1 MFLILLWDASSHFC
15 LTFHIRR
22 FVSTL
27 TKANGRK
34 ITKSVHCTPAFCP
47 PITEQEQSS
56 KPAPS
61 GLTQLWVWGKGCK
74 MYILRIFQ
82 DEKAIKP
89 SDHCFMTEDL
99 PTPTFSVTTA
109 PVFTFD
115 PRQIIVHISRGFCQE
130 FTLALKQ
137 TGSASS
143 TIQRVSSKRNISRK
157 TSQCNCYF
165 AIFIA
170 TWYHKQGTM
179 FWKLTF
185 WGCSN

>member
-1 MFLILLWDASSHFC
+1 MQVHTSFSLFISVDLCQHSRKQTGAKSQKACTAPPL
-15 LTFHIRR
+15 
-22 FVSTL
+22 FV
-27 TKANGRK
+27 
-34 ITKSVHCTPAFCP
+34 H
-47 PITEQEQSS
+47 QSPN
-56 KPAPS
+56 KNNHPS
-61 GLTQLWVWGKGCK
+61 LHHQGWRNPESGGKGCSP

-82 DEKAIKP
+82 DEKAIKT
-89 SDHCFMTEDL
+89 SDQCFMTEDL
-99 PTPTFSVTTA
+99 PTPIFSVAAA

-165 AIFIA
+165 VIFIA
-170 TWYHKQGTM
+170 TWYH
-179 FWKLTF
+179 
-185 WGCSN
+185 